1 MVILLMFF
9 ELCGNKMDKRREK
22 TKSFQNIQK
31 NILEIFFFKKVNDY
45 IFSSQETGTY

>member
-1 MVILLMFF
+1 MVILPIFS

-45 IFSSQETGTY
+45 TFSSQETGTY